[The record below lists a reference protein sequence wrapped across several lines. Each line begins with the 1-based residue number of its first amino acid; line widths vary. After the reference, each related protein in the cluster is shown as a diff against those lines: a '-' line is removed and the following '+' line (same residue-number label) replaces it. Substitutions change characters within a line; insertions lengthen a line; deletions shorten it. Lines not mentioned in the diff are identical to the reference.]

1 VTGHPVR
8 FAGSVGLR
16 VQRFLKIGALA
27 VTALALVTGAVVP
40 AAARPHDAQTRLV
53 EAARREGR
61 VVVYSVLST
70 RAAQPLIRDFEALYP
85 GITVDYDGDK
95 GSTEMDARFRSE
107 LSVGGTSADVV
118 WSSAMDMQ
126 MNLVK
131 DGYAVRYRSPEA
143 RALPSWANYRS
154 ISYGTTLEPVVFVYN
169 KSLLQGADIPRDHDG
184 FAALLMAQRERFRGK
199 VTGFDLR
206 KSGVGFMFAVQ
217 DRINYPRLGN
227 LLAAFGGADF
237 QPSGGTGDMLTG
249 INEGK
254 YLLGYNMM
262 GAYALSRSKK
272 DLPNLGV
279 IFPCDYTLVLSR
291 VILLSK
297 RAAHPNA
304 ARLWL
309 DYTLSARGQK
319 VLGDALELYP
329 IRSDVEATYTAA
341 QLRAAIGPSLR
352 PIAIDMR
359 LAEPLEPARHE
370 ALIAEWSA
378 AIGAV
383 R

>member
-1 VTGHPVR
+1 MLLP
-8 FAGSVGLR
+8 
-16 VQRFLKIGALA
+16 RFLKSGAIFVAALA
-27 VTALALVTGAVVP
+27 FAVGTVAP
-40 AAARPHDAQTRLV
+40 TAARQLEAQARLV

-70 RAAQPLIRDFEALYP
+70 RAAQPLIRDFEARYP
-85 GITVDYDGDK
+85 GITVAYDGDK
-95 GSTEMDARFRSE
+95 GSTDMDARFRSE
-107 LSVGGTSADVV
+107 LAAGSTSADVV

-126 MNLVK
+126 MKLVK
-131 DGYAVRYRSPEA
+131 DGYAARYRSPEA
-143 RALPSWANYRS
+143 KALPRWANYRS
-154 ISYGTTLEPVVFVYN
+154 IAYGTTLEPVVFVYN
-169 KSLLQGADIPRDHDG
+169 RNLVQGADIPRDHDG
-184 FAALLMAQRERFRGK
+184 FAATISAQRERFRGR

-227 LLAAFGGADF
+227 LLTSFGAVDF
-237 QPSGGTGDMLTG
+237 QPSGGTGDMLTA
-249 INEGK
+249 INSGT

-279 IFPCDYTLVLSR
+279 VFPRDYTLVLSR

-297 RAAHPNA
+297 RAEHPNA

-329 IRSDVEATYTAA
+329 IRSDVEAAYTAA
-341 QLRAAIGPSLR
+341 QLREAIGPSLR
-352 PIAIDMR
+352 PIPINMR

-378 AIGAV
+378 AIGAGH
-383 R
+383 